1 MAHIKEAPM
10 AAAASGAPPREQREQ
25 RRQTGLARDARKVEK
40 RVSPLL
46 AFWTKVSNDWIF
58 NWSSMLAYVF
68 LTSIFPILL
77 VIVAIGGLILG
88 VISPESRATLE
99 TNIANGLPGGA
110 GGFGGNL
117 VTAATRNLNH
127 SAGALL
133 IIGIVIAVVSGSGL
147 FVSLENVFG
156 VIFRLRGRDML
167 HQRLMAIGML
177 LLYTILIPIIIL
189 ASILPPAVLGA
200 LGLGNDNPIGAFL
213 IQAAG
218 IAVAFVVAAILFGAI
233 YVVVPN
239 RPVRFSEVWKGTL
252 VAAVLLVIYQ
262 ILFPIYMGL
271 FLHPNNYGAVV
282 GFAVVILAFFYY
294 LAFILLFG
302 AEVNSWASG
311 QRQTAGPIDAIL
323 HEVQAHNTTRG
334 VAGPTAG
341 SAREDLQD
349 GKGAAAMAS
358 TRDAIQHERKGHS
371 GDQQP
376 PKYAESGATGQ
387 GYYVEGDQTAIK
399 LGNMERHSDD
409 TRVVSGDNPA
419 QASVAATQDTRSTH
433 AGDTSTQTETGTRL
447 GPARSSTTHR
457 LTTRQKRALGAT
469 LAAGAVAVAPVM
481 RFLGRLVTGGDD
493 HRHPAAD

>member
-1 MAHIKEAPM
+1 M

-25 RRQTGLARDARKVEK
+25 RQQSGFARDARKVEK

-117 VTAATRNLNH
+117 VTAATRNLNQ
-127 SAGALL
+127 SASVLL
-133 IIGIVIAVVSGSGL
+133 ILGIVIAVVTGSGL

-177 LLYTILIPIIIL
+177 LLYAILIPIIIL

-200 LGLGNDNPIGAFL
+200 LGIGNSNPVGAFF

-218 IAVAFVVAAILFGAI
+218 LAVAFVVAALLFGAI

-239 RPVRFSEVWKGTL
+239 RPVKFSEVWKGTL
-252 VAAVLLVIYQ
+252 VAAALLVVYEI
-262 ILFPIYMGL
+262 IFPIYESM

-294 LAFILLFG
+294 LAFILLLG

-341 SAREDLQD
+341 SPREDLQD
-349 GKGAAAMAS
+349 GMGAAAMAS

-376 PKYAESGATGQ
+376 PKYAESGATGN
-387 GYYVEGDQTAIK
+387 GYHMEGDQTAIK
-399 LGNMERHSDD
+399 LGNMRQHAED
-409 TRVVSGDNPA
+409 TRVVSGDTP
-419 QASVAATQDTRSTH
+419 TQDTRATQL
-433 AGDTSTQTETGTRL
+433 GDT
-447 GPARSSTTHR
+447 PARSETNTHLGSARSTRSATPQ
-457 LTTRQKRALGAT
+457 LSTRQKRALGAT
-469 LAAGAVAVAPVM
+469 LAAGAVAVAPVA
-481 RFLGRLVTGGDD
+481 RFLGRLVAGGDD

>member
-1 MAHIKEAPM
+1 M

-25 RRQTGLARDARKVEK
+25 REQRQQSGFARDARKVEK

-88 VISPESRATLE
+88 VVSPEARATLE

-117 VTAATRNLNH
+117 VKAATRNLNQ
-127 SAGALL
+127 SASALL
-133 IIGIVIAVVSGSGL
+133 IIGVVIAVVTGSGL

-177 LLYTILIPIIIL
+177 LLYAILIPIIIL
-189 ASILPPAVLGA
+189 ASIVPPAVLGA
-200 LGLGNDNPIGAFL
+200 LGIGNSNPVGAFL

-218 IAVAFVVAAILFGAI
+218 IAVAFVVAALLFGAI

-252 VAAVLLVIYQ
+252 VAAALLVVYEI
-262 ILFPIYMGL
+262 IFPIYESM

-294 LAFILLFG
+294 LAFILLLG
-302 AEVNSWASG
+302 AEVNSWATG

-334 VAGPTAG
+334 AAGPTAG
-341 SAREDLQD
+341 SPREDLQD

-358 TRDAIQHERKGHS
+358 TRDAIHHERMGHS

-376 PKYAESGATGQ
+376 PKYAESGATGA
-387 GYYVEGDQTAIK
+387 GYRVEGDQTAIK
-399 LGNMERHSDD
+399 LGNMDRHDDD

-419 QASVAATQDTRSTH
+419 QAVAAARPRTRSDDTR
-433 AGDTSTQTETGTRL
+433 ARTETGAHA
-447 GPARSSTTHR
+447 GSPVPARQ

-469 LAAGAVAVAPVM
+469 LAAGAVAAAPVV
-481 RFLGRLVTGGDD
+481 RFLGRLVAADDD

>member
-1 MAHIKEAPM
+1 M

-25 RRQTGLARDARKVEK
+25 REQRQQSGLARDARKVEK

-88 VISPESRATLE
+88 VISPEARATLE

-110 GGFGGNL
+110 GGAGGNL
-117 VTAATRNLNH
+117 VKAATRNLNQ
-127 SAGALL
+127 SASALL
-133 IIGIVIAVVSGSGL
+133 ILGIVLAVVSGSGL

-177 LLYTILIPIIIL
+177 LLYAILIPIIIL

-200 LGLGNDNPIGAFL
+200 LGIGNSNPVSAFL

-218 IAVAFVVAAILFGAI
+218 IAVAFVVAALLFGAI

-239 RPVRFSEVWKGTL
+239 RPVKFSEVWKGTL
-252 VAAVLLVIYQ
+252 VAAALLVVYEI
-262 ILFPIYMGL
+262 IFPIYESM

-294 LAFILLFG
+294 LAFILLLG

-341 SAREDLQD
+341 SPQEDLQD
-349 GKGAAAMAS
+349 GKGAAAMAT

-376 PKYAESGATGQ
+376 PKYAESGATGA
-387 GYYVEGDQTAIK
+387 GYHMEGDQTAIK

-419 QASVAATQDTRSTH
+419 QAVAAVATRSVARSDDTHVR
-433 AGDTSTQTETGTRL
+433 TGT
-447 GPARSSTTHR
+447 GAYAGSPAPARQ
-457 LTTRQKRALGAT
+457 LTTRQKRALSAT
-469 LAAGAVAVAPVM
+469 LAAGVVAVAPVV
-481 RFLGRLVTGGDD
+481 RFLGRLVTGGGD
-493 HRHPAAD
+493 HGHPAAD

>member
-1 MAHIKEAPM
+1 M

-25 RRQTGLARDARKVEK
+25 RQQSGFARDARKVEK
-40 RVSPLL
+40 RASPLL

-88 VISPESRATLE
+88 VISPQSRATLE

-117 VTAATRNLNH
+117 VTAATRNLNQ
-127 SAGALL
+127 SASALL
-133 IIGIVIAVVSGSGL
+133 ILGIVIAVVTGSGL

-177 LLYTILIPIIIL
+177 LLYAILIPIIIL

-200 LGLGNDNPIGAFL
+200 LGIGNSNPVGAFF

-218 IAVAFVVAAILFGAI
+218 LAVAFVVAALLFGAI

-239 RPVRFSEVWKGTL
+239 RPVKFSEVWKGTL
-252 VAAVLLVIYQ
+252 VAAALLVVYEI
-262 ILFPIYMGL
+262 IFPIYESM

-294 LAFILLFG
+294 LAFILLLG
-302 AEVNSWASG
+302 AEVN
-311 QRQTAGPIDAIL
+311 
-323 HEVQAHNTTRG
+323 
-334 VAGPTAG
+334 
-341 SAREDLQD
+341 
-349 GKGAAAMAS
+349 
-358 TRDAIQHERKGHS
+358 
-371 GDQQP
+371 
-376 PKYAESGATGQ
+376 
-387 GYYVEGDQTAIK
+387 
-399 LGNMERHSDD
+399 
-409 TRVVSGDNPA
+409 
-419 QASVAATQDTRSTH
+419 
-433 AGDTSTQTETGTRL
+433 
-447 GPARSSTTHR
+447 
-457 LTTRQKRALGAT
+457 
-469 LAAGAVAVAPVM
+469 
-481 RFLGRLVTGGDD
+481 
-493 HRHPAAD
+493 

>member
-1 MAHIKEAPM
+1 M
-10 AAAASGAPPREQREQ
+10 AAAASGASPREEYQQSE
-25 RRQTGLARDARKVEK
+25 LSRDTRKVEK

-88 VISPESRATLE
+88 VVSPEARATLE

-117 VTAATRNLNH
+117 VRAATRNLNQ
-127 SAGALL
+127 SASALL
-133 IIGIVIAVVSGSGL
+133 IIGIVIAVVTGSGL

-177 LLYTILIPIIIL
+177 LLYAILIPIIIL
-189 ASILPPAVLGA
+189 ASILPPAVLRA
-200 LGLGNDNPIGAFL
+200 LGIGNDNPVGGFL

-218 IAVAFVVAAILFGAI
+218 IAVAFVVAALLFGAI

-252 VAAVLLVIYQ
+252 VAAALLVVYEI
-262 ILFPIYMGL
+262 IFPIYESM
-271 FLHPNNYGAVV
+271 FLHPNNYGAIV

-294 LAFILLFG
+294 LAFILLLG

-341 SAREDLQD
+341 SPQEDLQS
-349 GKGAAAMAS
+349 GKGGAAMAS
-358 TRDAIQHERKGHS
+358 TYDAIQHERKGHS

-376 PKYAESGATGQ
+376 PKYAESGATGT
-387 GYYVEGDQTAIK
+387 GYFIEGDEAAIR
-399 LGNMERHSDD
+399 LDNLERLPED
-409 TRVVSGDNPA
+409 THVVSGDNPA
-419 QASVAATQDTRSTH
+419 QASVAAAQDMRAPRSVDMS
-433 AGDTSTQTETGTRL
+433 ARAETGAYAGSPPRV
-447 GPARSSTTHR
+447 RQ
-457 LTTRQKRALGAT
+457 LTTRQKRALGAI
-469 LAAGAVAVAPVM
+469 LAASAVAVAPAA